1 MLLLCKDRP
10 NNRHNQTFP
19 CFFCSIRKK
28 LVNLQK
34 DSSIMVKVSVI
45 LPIYNVAPYLDE
57 TFQSILG
64 QSLKE
69 IEIIAVNDGSTDGSG
84 EIIERYR
91 QQDDRIIALSEENR
105 GQSAARN
112 LALSHASGQYI
123 YMMDSDDRLNSTDAL
138 KMCYEYAERNEAD
151 FIFFDG
157 ESFSEQGV
165 DRISRNTK
173 RTHLVEQDKRTDG
186 ETLLNLTLD
195 TLTHNCVVWLLF
207 IRKSFID
214 RIGLRF
220 HEGIIHE
227 DELFTT
233 ILALSSDNIF
243 CLRQSLVGHRIRQAS
258 TMGINFSRRN
268 MECYLTVADELL
280 RFSRRPIIHKFLRY
294 TLSRVFYTAHVIP
307 LSDKPTIFWRAVR
320 SGYLKY
326 IGLKSAIV
334 FWVK

>member
-1 MLLLCKDRP
+1 
-10 NNRHNQTFP
+10 
-19 CFFCSIRKK
+19 
-28 LVNLQK
+28 LQK
-34 DSSIMVKVSVI
+34 DLSIMVKVSVI
-45 LPIYNVAPYLDE
+45 LPVYNVAPYLDE

-69 IEIIAVNDGSTDGSG
+69 IEIIAVNDGATDGSG

-91 QQDDRIIALSEENR
+91 QQDNRIIALSEENR

-214 RIGLRF
+214 RIDLRF

-243 CLRQSLVGHRIRQAS
+243 CLRQSLVDHRIRQAS

-268 MECYLTVADELL
+268 IDCYLTVIDQLL
-280 RFSRRPIIHKFLRY
+280 LFQDSPLTRYFARY
-294 TLSRVFYTAHVIP
+294 TLSKVFYTGHKLP
-307 LSDKPTIFWRAVR
+307 LNEKVPVFLRALK
-320 SGYLKY
+320 SGYLRF
-326 IGLKSAIV
+326 IGFKNLLV
-334 FWVK
+334 FWLKR